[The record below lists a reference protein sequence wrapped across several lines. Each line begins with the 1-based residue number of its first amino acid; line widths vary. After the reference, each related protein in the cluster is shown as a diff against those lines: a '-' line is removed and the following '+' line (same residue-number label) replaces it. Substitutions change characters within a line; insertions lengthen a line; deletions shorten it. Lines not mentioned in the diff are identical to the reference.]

1 MREIHVDQIAAAVS
15 AMCQEAGID
24 IGEDMFEA
32 LEQALRTEES
42 PLGKHVLQIL
52 LENAR
57 MAKDEGLPYCQD
69 CGVAVFFVELG
80 QEVHIQGGGLTEAIN
95 EGVRRGYQ
103 EGYLRKS
110 MVRGPFD
117 RVNTGDN
124 TPAMIHYNVLPGD
137 SLKIAVTE
145 KGGGCENMSRQ
156 AMLRPADGI
165 EGVKRFVVETVA
177 KAGPNACPPLIPG
190 VGIGGGFDVSTELA
204 KKSLF
209 RRIGDFNPDPTVAQL
224 EKELILLCNET
235 GVGPQGLGG
244 RNTVL
249 WVPVEVA
256 ACHLTGL
263 PVGVNIQC
271 HAQRHREVT
280 L

>member
-1 MREIHVDQIAAAVS
+1 MREIHVDTIVSAVS
-15 AMCQEAGID
+15 AMCQEAAID

-32 LEQALRTEES
+32 LEHALATEES
-42 PLGKHVLQIL
+42 PLGKHVLGIL

-57 MAKDEGLPYCQD
+57 MARDEALPYCQD
-69 CGVAVFFVELG
+69 CGVAAFFVDLG
-80 QEVHIQGGGLTEAIN
+80 QEVHVVGGGLSEAID
-95 EGVRRGYQ
+95 EGVRQGYRA
-103 EGYLRKS
+103 GSLRTS
-110 MVRGPFD
+110 MIRGPFD

-124 TPAMIHYNVLPGD
+124 TPAMIHYEVVPGD
-137 SLKIAVTE
+137 ALRIAVTE

-190 VGIGGGFDVSTELA
+190 VGVGGTFDVSAMLA
-204 KKSLF
+204 KRSLF
-209 RRIGDFNPDPTVAQL
+209 RRIGQFHPDPAIAQL
-224 EKELILLCNET
+224 EKELVLLCNET

-249 WVPVEVA
+249 WVPVETA
-256 ACHLTGL
+256 PCHITAL
-263 PVGVNIQC
+263 PVAVNIQC